1 MQAYY
6 QDNMKNKYSLGA
18 LGILS
23 GFLCFF
29 GFQENGYKKSVENML
44 KRSDFDALRS
54 DWNTVGK
61 DFSKVIERE
70 NLPCDAD

>member
-1 MQAYY
+1 MQTYY
-6 QDNMKNKYSLGA
+6 KHNFMAKYSLGT

-29 GFQENGYKKSVENML
+29 GFRGNGYKKATKHLLE
-44 KRSDFDALRS
+44 RTDFDALKS

-61 DFSKVIERE
+61 DFNRVIERE
-70 NLPCDAD
+70 NITTDAC